1 MTMRSGYV
9 NLKTDW
15 GFKHLMGH
23 EPQMRSFLNS
33 LLSEEY
39 GEIKSLTFENVEVL
53 SDRKGGRGV
62 IFDLF
67 CTTDSGDKIIV
78 EMQNYSQLFF
88 KTRANYYL
96 YTLMTKVLGRG
107 VDWNKMKKDIPHLI
121 GIFFLGK
128 RMGTETKAIIETEEF
143 DRIEKTPFW
152 DRMRKYFIILEN
164 FDFTDLEQPSF
175 KDCWIEIIKN
185 LGDNMYKIHPSV
197 YEKADPALLEL
208 IERAQVGNLSDDE
221 YLRYEAGL
229 KALEDYIDF
238 DEMLA
243 EAQAKVEEAQA
254 KAEEAQAKAEEAQA
268 KAAEA
273 KAEGRAEG
281 REEGRAE
288 GERRTQIETAKRMLE
303 DDFSTELIAK
313 FTGLSIDEIENLKAA
328 SAK

>member
-1 MTMRSGYV
+1 MTIRSGYV

-254 KAEEAQAKAEEAQA
+254 KAEEAQAWAEEAQA

-273 KAEGRAEG
+273 QAKAAEAKA
-281 REEGRAE
+281 EGRAE

-328 SAK
+328 SVK